1 MVAGDLRSIQSA
13 KAFSLL
19 RETFLTIFCEAL
31 DPGEDGIRI
40 EMCFGD
46 HVRFQAAGEPLIV
59 PVRGKG
65 IPVGEWS
72 DIADGPHAARART
85 DHHKIVICFWR

>member
-1 MVAGDLRSIQSA
+1 MVAGDLISIQSA
-13 KAFSLL
+13 KPFSLL
-19 RETFLTIFCEAL
+19 RETFVTIFCEAL

-59 PVRGKG
+59 PVRCKR
-65 IPVGEWS
+65 IPIRDWS
-72 DIADGPHAARART
+72 DIDR
-85 DHHKIVICFWR
+85 KSVV